1 LATRAVEVIRGNIA
15 KNRTLRSGKVYVIEG
30 EVRVL
35 KGVKLKIEDKTTLLI
50 VNGEFRRSCIRRSA
64 LVFDQGSSLLAQR
77 LYVRACNDSY
87 KPVKLANNGGI
98 WFLGN
103 FSNASKDGVSV
114 RLNRKNPL
122 SSFNA
127 KMIATYYL
135 GRPDSSN
142 TSNHQE
148 QVPIDDDIDGFS
160 VLGVGK
166 FEWNISEVRSFYSAD
181 DAFDV
186 TNSHIRLNRLEIIS
200 PIEDAMNISSSR
212 VEIHKSLKIDVRK
225 TKLID
230 RDLFDLETDDGASFV
245 ELYSGCWVRLNGVFG
260 DQVVLSSKDMPR
272 PVTTDD
278 NERSY
283 SYSGKL
289 KSAALIYSID
299 KD

>member
-1 LATRAVEVIRGNIA
+1 MVTRAVEVIRRNIG
-15 KNRTLRSGKVYVIEG
+15 KSRTLRSDVLYVIRG
-30 EVRVL
+30 EIHVK
-35 KGVKLKIEDKTTLLI
+35 KGVKLKVEDKTTILI

-64 LVFDQGSSLLAQR
+64 LIFDQGSCLMAQR
-77 LYVRACNDSY
+77 LYVRACTDAY

-103 FSNASKDGVSV
+103 FNDARKDSV
-114 RLNRKNPL
+114 CVKLNRKNPL

-135 GRPDSSN
+135 GRPDSANS
-142 TSNHQE
+142 
-148 QVPIDDDIDGFS
+148 VDDANRDGVNEDIDGFS
-160 VLGVGK
+160 VLGVGR
-166 FEWNISEVRSFYSAD
+166 FEWNIDEVRSFYSAD

-186 TNSHIRLNRLEIIS
+186 TNSHIRLNRLEIVS
-200 PIEDAMNISSSR
+200 PVEDGMNISSSR
-212 VEIHKSLKIDVRK
+212 VEVHNSLKIDVRK
-225 TKLID
+225 TRATD

-283 SYSGKL
+283 AYSGKL

-299 KD
+299 QD